1 MRRSFIALVLV
12 FSLCGFGSLTASVA
26 QEATPESAFADLGL
40 PELNV
45 TVSASMIDG
54 IPETLEAGRYL
65 LTVNAADDVEFEGG
79 VEFMQ
84 PVGITVDE
92 YLAENTGATPV
103 AGAEEASPVAGGEEE
118 FGAPPPFFYDSVFAG
133 GVYAPPGESAQV
145 VIDLSPGE
153 WIVEAPQ
160 GPVVF
165 EVTGE
170 MPTDLPEPESGATI
184 TMGEYIIHVSEGE
197 LTSGTQVVKIEN
209 IGAQPHFIV
218 AGYTMAEI
226 TEDDVAAVLEA
237 EMTGTPAAVDFNPDE
252 DFVDSFFTGT
262 QSAGTTMWATIT
274 LEPATYVFLC
284 FFPDIGD
291 GLPHANHG
299 MFEIVEVAE

>member
-1 MRRSFIALVLV
+1 MEDENMRRSLVALVLA
-12 FSLCGFGSLTASVA
+12 FSLCGFGMLPVGVA

-45 TVSASMIDG
+45 SVSADGYEG
-54 IPETLEAGRYL
+54 IPESLEAGRYL
-65 LTVNAADDVEFEGG
+65 LTVNAADDLEFEGG
-79 VEFMQ
+79 VGFMQ

-92 YLAENTGATPV
+92 FLA
-103 AGAEEASPVAGGEEE
+103 ASPVAGDEEE

-133 GVYAPPGESAQV
+133 GVYAPPGESAQA

-153 WIVEAPQ
+153 WIVEGYPESL
-160 GPVVF
+160 VF

-170 MPTDLPEPESGATI
+170 MPTDLPEPVSGATL
-184 TMGEYIIHVSEGE
+184 TMGEYIIQVSEGE

-218 AGYTMAEI
+218 AGYTTVEI

-237 EMTGTPAAVDFNPDE
+237 EMTGTPAAVDFDPDE

-262 QSAGTTMWATIT
+262 QSTGTTMWATIT